1 MAKKRGLAGFGNVAV
16 EKSTE
21 EIEVQKEK
29 TASFPL
35 TSETKSTSE
44 IDKEDVD
51 KMKKEVAA
59 TIQEDIYVPTENANI
74 TVDSIVSQVTQKPRK
89 INKKQVSIYLDEDIA
104 EQFDKFGKKY
114 GKGAKSDLINTFL
127 RSALPKYL

>member
-1 MAKKRGLAGFGNVAV
+1 MARKKGLAGFGNVAV

-21 EIEVQKEK
+21 EIEIQKEK
-29 TASFPL
+29 TVSLPL
-35 TSETKSTSE
+35 TSET
-44 IDKEDVD
+44 DKEDID
-51 KMKKEVAA
+51 KMKTEVAA

-114 GKGAKSDLINTFL
+114 GKGAKSDLVNTFL

>member
-1 MAKKRGLAGFGNVAV
+1 MARKKGLAGFGNVAV

-21 EIEVQKEK
+21 EIEIQKEK
-29 TASFPL
+29 TVSLPL
-35 TSETKSTSE
+35 TSESE
-44 IDKEDVD
+44 TDKEDPD
-51 KMKKEVAA
+51 KMKTEVTA
-59 TIQEDIYVPTENANI
+59 TIQEDIYVPTENVNI

-114 GKGAKSDLINTFL
+114 GKGAKSDLVNTFL